1 MLNQKHLWME
11 NGKIDGITVS
21 VPNTR
26 TSNGI
31 FHILEQGLLYKHNL
45 YEMFC
50 DNPSL
55 SLIGD
60 NLRRFNEDVFDPDAS
75 VSNGVID
82 GVPIYVDSVVNE
94 RNRLLDAIGYLNAE
108 DSTYLVVA
116 PTTEGWNEAYA
127 EASSYFKF
135 DETVDKR
142 DSLQQYYT
150 MCALMEDAIFNM
162 TNQKSIYDSLISVPY
177 IHTSQTFDKGKKVY
191 HVFYKPFEPGGIMY
205 GETPLQCSN
214 GILYTAQKWPFNPT
228 DTYFKEI
235 YDEGEDT
242 YLILDYN
249 KCSYSN
255 RTATGDSISNNK
267 YLRITPLK
275 ATDNWDVTFQLNG
288 TLSGSYDVYAIL
300 LPKTVYDPNETKLR
314 PCKFKSTIN
323 YVDEK
328 GKAASFACVN
338 EEDGK
343 TEFTSDPLH
352 VDTVLLARGFQFP
365 ACNYGQSN
373 TNYSIKIQCSILTSQ
388 NAKYSRDM
396 LLDCIYLR
404 PRTSKSEEQ

>member
-1 MLNQKHLWME
+1 
-11 NGKIDGITVS
+11 
-21 VPNTR
+21 
-26 TSNGI
+26 
-31 FHILEQGLLYKHNL
+31 
-45 YEMFC
+45 
-50 DNPSL
+50 
-55 SLIGD
+55 
-60 NLRRFNEDVFDPDAS
+60 
-75 VSNGVID
+75 
-82 GVPIYVDSVVNE
+82 
-94 RNRLLDAIGYLNAE
+94 
-108 DSTYLVVA
+108 
-116 PTTEGWNEAYA
+116 
-127 EASSYFKF
+127 
-135 DETVDKR
+135 
-142 DSLQQYYT
+142 
-150 MCALMEDAIFNM
+150 MEDAIFNM
-162 TNQKSIYDSLISVPY
+162 TDQKSINDSLISVPY

-205 GETPLQCSN
+205 GATPLQCSN
-214 GILYTAQKWPFNPT
+214 GNLYTTPKWPFSPT

-275 ATDNWDVTFQLNG
+275 ATDNWDITFQLNG
-288 TLSGSYDVYAIL
+288 TLSGSYDIYAIL

-314 PCKFKSTIN
+314 PCKFKASVN
-323 YVDEK
+323 YMDEK
-328 GKAASFACVN
+328 GKATTFACVN

-343 TEFTSDPLH
+343 TEFKSDPLH

-373 TNYSIKIQCSILTSQ
+373 TNYSIKIQCSITTLQTSQ
-388 NAKYSRDM
+388 YSREM